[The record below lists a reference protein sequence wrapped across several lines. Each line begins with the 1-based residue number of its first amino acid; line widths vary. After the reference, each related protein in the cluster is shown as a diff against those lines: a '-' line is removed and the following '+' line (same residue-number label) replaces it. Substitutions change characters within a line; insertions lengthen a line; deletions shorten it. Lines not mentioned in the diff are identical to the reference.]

1 MSHETPPAPER
12 LLRIQEVMHMTSLSR
27 SYIHAKVARGEF
39 PAPIK
44 LGYKCTRW
52 LQSQVADWIAQKL

>member
-44 LGYKCTRW
+44 LGYKCTR
-52 LQSQVADWIAQKL
+52 VASRDVV